1 MHLSWIWENLQG
13 YRKRYILGFILAI
26 IFPLTSL
33 INPNF
38 SRMLIDRVLIG
49 GETELLVPLVL
60 TMIGVTLGRTLIGY
74 AMMGLFEVSSQ
85 GLVYNLRLKLYNHL
99 QELDMPFYDRY
110 RTGDLM
116 TTLTSDVDMVRHNV
130 NYVFRT
136 IVSSSLMFLAATI
149 YFLTIN
155 VKFTLA
161 LVAVT
166 PFILIVS
173 RRYLKKVRHVY
184 VELRERLSLLNTD
197 AQENIEGN
205 RVVKAFANEQHEIDK
220 FEQKNQDFHDQ
231 NLTASYMWLRFYPWI
246 ETLAQSMTITIMLFG
261 GIFLIRGELTSGEFL
276 AFSSLSWAVCDPFR
290 QLGDLLNNLQR
301 FFASAGK
308 IIEIQA
314 VDPKIV
320 SKENAKTSSQPLK
333 GEVEFRNV
341 SYRFSGQ
348 PVLEDISFHIKPGET
363 VAFMGETGCGKT
375 TIINLLSRF
384 YDVNKGA
391 IWVDGVDVRDWDLHT
406 LRSNI
411 GMATQD
417 VFLFSDTVDGNI
429 AYGDPELP
437 DEQVH
442 WCANAAAAQFIETMS
457 EGYDTIIGERGVG
470 LSGGQKQRI
479 ALARALAL
487 SPPILILDDTTSAV
501 DMETEKYIQEQ
512 LENLPFPC
520 TKIIIAQRISS
531 VKKADHIFVLK
542 NHHIVESGTH
552 QELVKKHGYYYDIYR
567 IQSGIEEV
575 GKVG

>member
-13 YRKRYILGFILAI
+13 YRKRYILGFILAV

-38 SRMLIDRVLIG
+38 SRMLIDRVLVG
-49 GETELLVPLVL
+49 GETELLVPLVV
-60 TMIGVTLGRTLIGY
+60 TMIGVTFVRMLIGY

-85 GLVYNLRLKLYNHL
+85 GLVYNLRLKLYKHL
-99 QELDMPFYDRY
+99 QELDMSFYDRY

-136 IVSSSLMFLAATI
+136 FVSSTLMFLAATV
-149 YFLTIN
+149 YFLSIN
-155 VKFTLA
+155 VKFTLV
-161 LVAVT
+161 LIAVT

-205 RVVKAFANEQHEIDK
+205 RVVKAFANEQYEIEK
-220 FEQKNQDFHDQ
+220 FEKKNQDFHDQ
-231 NLTASYMWLRFYPWI
+231 NLAASYMWLRFYPWI
-246 ETLAQSMTITIMLFG
+246 ETLSQSMTITIMLFG

-308 IIEIQA
+308 IIEIQS
-314 VDPKIV
+314 VDPKIS
-320 SKENAKTSSQPLK
+320 SKPNAKTSDHPLC

-348 PVLEDISFHIKPGET
+348 PVLENISFHIKPGET

-384 YDVNKGA
+384 YDVSKGA
-391 IWVDGVDVRDWDLHT
+391 IWVDGVDVRDWDLKT

-429 AYGDPELP
+429 AYGDPDLP
-437 DEQVH
+437 DEQVR
-442 WCANAAAAQFIETMS
+442 WCAGAAAAQFIEGMS

-501 DMETEKYIQEQ
+501 DMETEKYIQQQ

-542 NHHIVESGTH
+542 NHQIVESGTH
-552 QELVKKHGYYYDIYR
+552 RELIEKRGYYYDIYR

-575 GKVG
+575 GQVG